1 MSEGAYWKLYSPL
14 RDQEI
19 AKVRQMASLM
29 MVEMLGKVW
38 LEQFM
43 RGQCLSLRTDL
54 QNMEETRAGLGCR
67 WRLRP
72 VCASLLLPAG
82 PSYLLVLVLST
93 WSMERPFRFSLAI
106 PLSGPITRE
115 GHAPSARTL
124 PNTFFCASWPLREQ
138 DPWERNP
145 ERNSSFKK
153 YRTKLFQV
161 SIFETNLFVMMV
173 CLCTDSLDFQQ
184 PSNPHV
190 SSISCCWVSSVLCS
204 NSVLFR
210 SSPSGNSRLT
220 QGCL

>member
-1 MSEGAYWKLYSPL
+1 MSEGAYRKLYSPL

-93 WSMERPFRFSLAI
+93 WNMERPLRFSLAI

-115 GHAPSARTL
+115 GHAPSARACYPTPSFVL
-124 PNTFFCASWPLREQ
+124 PGLWRSRI
-138 DPWERNP
+138 P
-145 ERNSSFKK
+145 ERGTQKEILVLKNTEQNCFRS
-153 YRTKLFQV
+153 LFLKQ
-161 SIFETNLFVMMV
+161 T
-173 CLCTDSLDFQQ
+173 CLLWWS
-184 PSNPHV
+184 V
-190 SSISCCWVSSVLCS
+190 SVL
-204 NSVLFR
+204 
-210 SSPSGNSRLT
+210 T
-220 QGCL
+220 A